1 MAGSHDE
8 YDRHVEDLYRE
19 ARIEPPWT
27 RVWQDGVDITDTVP
41 PDEWPWPYNKNAPH
55 PNRPRRKRGAG

>member
-19 ARIEPPWT
+19 AGIEPPWT

-41 PDEWPWPYNKNAPH
+41 PDEWPWPYNKNSPH
-55 PNRPRRKRGAG
+55 ANRPRRKRGAG